1 MEGMNLSDRNSLFS
15 KGLYILEVPEKRRDH
30 LGKDRMMRTIK
41 LSAIVIFACILLV
54 SGCNSGMDDLRIQNS
69 KQQSLIDQLR
79 SQLNAKTMELEQTKK
94 LLAAAEQSDS
104 IEVDALQQRIAALEE
119 DIAKK
124 KELIESLQQRLL
136 LGGAALPVELSTLLE
151 DFAKQHDMV
160 TFDASRGI
168 VKFKSDLL
176 FDLGSDTVAASAI
189 AAVKSLCG
197 ILNSEEG
204 KEFDIIVA
212 GHTDDVRIVKSAT
225 RAKHPTNWHL
235 SVHRALAVLNVME
248 NNNVASTRLSARGF
262 GEYRPIVENLPGK
275 KGNPQNRRV
284 EIYIV
289 PKGV

>member
-1 MEGMNLSDRNSLFS
+1 
-15 KGLYILEVPEKRRDH
+15 
-30 LGKDRMMRTIK
+30 MRTIQ
-41 LSAIVIFACILLV
+41 LSAIIVCACILLV
-54 SGCNSGMDDLRIQNS
+54 SGCNSELDDLRIQNS
-69 KQQSLIDQLR
+69 TQQRRIDQLTAELEATR
-79 SQLNAKTMELEQTKK
+79 LELEQANKQ
-94 LLAAAEQSDS
+94 LAAARQTDS
-104 IEVDALQQRIAALEE
+104 IEVETLQQKIAALEE
-119 DIAKK
+119 DLAKK
-124 KELIESLQQRLL
+124 KELIESMQQRLL

-160 TFDASRGI
+160 TYDANRGI

-176 FDLGSDTVAASAI
+176 FELGSDTVTASATE
-189 AAVKSLCG
+189 AVKSLCS
-197 ILNSEEG
+197 ILNSNEG

-212 GHTDDVRIVKSAT
+212 GHTDDVRIAKSQT

-235 SVHRALAVLNVME
+235 SVHRALAVLNIME

-262 GEYRPIVENLPGK
+262 GEYRPIAENLPGK